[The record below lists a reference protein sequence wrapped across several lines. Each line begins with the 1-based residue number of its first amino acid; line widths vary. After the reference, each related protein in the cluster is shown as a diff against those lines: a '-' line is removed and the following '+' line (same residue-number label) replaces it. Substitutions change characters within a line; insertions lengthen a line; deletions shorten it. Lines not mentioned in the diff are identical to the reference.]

1 MKNEFSKLLDNLS
14 SSITQLY
21 ETGGALLVFI
31 FVGVLTM
38 IIGNFSGGELSS
50 WIFSIGALVTITC
63 LFLFVY
69 LRIRQSKKDDGFLAS
84 SKKEV
89 EYDLF
94 VSAPMTSVSEKD
106 YKKTRNLTLTAI
118 KHIKDACQF
127 EKVYFAGQ
135 YIEKVDKVDPPSIS
149 ANQDLNALRASR
161 YYLLIYPSPLVT
173 STIVE
178 AGFALALKI
187 PSLYLVHDI
196 NHLPF
201 MLRGAAEAYAPHVRI
216 LQFANETDLPRL
228 IDQYSRKIFLGQAK
242 TDKE

>member
-1 MKNEFSKLLDNLS
+1 MKNEFSKLFDNLS
-14 SSITQLY
+14 SSIAQLY
-21 ETGGALLVFI
+21 KTGGALLVFI

-50 WIFSIGALVTITC
+50 WIFSIGAIVTIAC

-69 LRIRQSKKDDGFLAS
+69 LQVKQSKKDDEYSTLGN
-84 SKKEV
+84 KEF

-94 VSAPMTSVSEKD
+94 VSAPMTSVSEKE

-127 EKVYFAGQ
+127 QKIYFAGQ
-135 YIEKVDKVDPPSIS
+135 YIDKANKVDPPSIS
-149 ANQDLNALRASR
+149 ANQDLNALRASK
-161 YYLLIYPSPLVT
+161 YYLLIYPSALVT

-178 AGFALALKI
+178 AGYALALKI

-196 NHLPF
+196 NDLPF

-228 IDQYSRKIFLGQAK
+228 IDQYSRKIFMDQAK
-242 TDKE
+242 NDEE